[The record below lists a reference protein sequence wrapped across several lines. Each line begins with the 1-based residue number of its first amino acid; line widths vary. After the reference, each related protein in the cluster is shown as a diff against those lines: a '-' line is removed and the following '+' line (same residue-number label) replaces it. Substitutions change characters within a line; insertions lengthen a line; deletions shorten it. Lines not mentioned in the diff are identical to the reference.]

1 MNAVEDSTDRIM
13 KELRERGAPERAA
26 REKDYLKSDL
36 VHLGVPVPDIRRT
49 VRPAAGTRA
58 GTLALAGALWAVT
71 DSGTPVHEARMAAVE
86 VLVRNVGALAAE
98 DAAFAER
105 LVRDSVSWVY
115 VDVLADKVVGAL
127 VLRFPE
133 LAGTL
138 DRWVADP
145 WMWIR
150 RTSLLALLPGIRA
163 GAPDRERL
171 SRYGEALIG
180 EREFFIRKA
189 LGWVLRE
196 LSKRDPGWVRGWT
209 EAHLGEMSGVTFRE
223 AVRRLPE
230 RDAAALT
237 AAYRAR

>member
-1 MNAVEDSTDRIM
+1 MNAADTTDRIM
-13 KELRERGAPERAA
+13 KELRGRGASERAA
-26 REKDYLKSDL
+26 REKGYLKSDL
-36 VHLGVPVPDIRRT
+36 VHLGVPVPDIRRA
-49 VRPAAGTRA
+49 VRPAVGTRA
-58 GTLALAGALWAVT
+58 ETLELAAALWAVT

-105 LVRDSVSWVY
+105 LVRASVSWVY

-133 LAGTL
+133 PAGTL

-150 RTSLLALLPGIRA
+150 RASLLALLPGIRA

-180 EREFFIRKA
+180 EREFFVRKA

-196 LSKRDPGWVRGWT
+196 LSKRDPAWVRDWT
-209 EAHLGEMSGVTFRE
+209 AAHLGEMSGVTFRE